1 MSHLEKQLLIGTFL
15 VTATIM
21 YHVIWLIIMVV
32 ILKKLEKR
40 VLHLHQFIKATI
52 LVGFTGLF
60 VLGVHV
66 SEIWLWAVT
75 FMQIDAV
82 PDLESALYFSTVTA
96 TTVGYGD
103 LVLEHNWRL
112 LGSFEA
118 MSGIL
123 VFGISTAFLMA
134 VLRSGLADFFV
145 DEE

>member
-1 MSHLEKQLLIGTFL
+1 LADNYGCDSKETGKTRTSSASIDRGHYIGL
-15 VTATIM
+15 
-21 YHVIWLIIMVV
+21 
-32 ILKKLEKR
+32 
-40 VLHLHQFIKATI
+40 
-52 LVGFTGLF
+52 
-60 VLGVHV
+60 HV

-145 DEE
+145 DKE